1 MDWLSSITTWLIA
14 LVKAI
19 WSDFTDFLNEF
30 WILIAETVLTAIAST
45 IVAIPAPAFLDSF
58 SMASLLSHLPSSLL
72 YFLAYLQLPEAFALI
87 GMGFTFRMVRKLI
100 TLFQW

>member
-19 WSDFTDFLNEF
+19 WSDFVDFLNEF
-30 WILIAETVLTAIAST
+30 WILVAETILTTIAST
-45 IVAIPAPAFLDSF
+45 ISVIPTPAFLDSYSLSSLF
-58 SMASLLSHLPSSLL
+58 SNLPSSLL
-72 YFLAYLQLPEAFALI
+72 YFLGHLHITEAFAVI